1 MIKYIVKKVS
11 YKFKSNLHVVGAVAV
26 IYFYKIPE
34 KSVLHIRKF
43 VPFYS
48 PKYKKQTPSD
58 FPFTQVYFIIYTS
71 THTFSRYIYVNR
83 CNHLTNHS
91 VLFTFLYNKN
101 DSYVNYINY
110 CLFYCQKID
119 DAIVIVSDSFFGV
132 IRIITVASLRMR

>member
-11 YKFKSNLHVVGAVAV
+11 YKFKSNLHVVGAV

-101 DSYVNYINY
+101 DSYVNYINRY
-110 CLFYCQKID
+110 LLYRFYCQKID
-119 DAIVIVSDSFFGV
+119 DAIVVSYSFFGA